1 MRRAARPRGYT
12 LMEVLIAMTILALV
26 LTVLLGTQA
35 THTRVGATANETSVA
50 ALLGRAKMLDVESE
64 LLADGFNEGVQTD
77 SGAFREEG
85 FPNYKWEAE
94 VEPIELD
101 ESASDALLGQANG
114 QLFGEGQ
121 EGDGGTFTGNS
132 AFASYLPLVVGLIPE
147 FINRLGEKI
156 RKVTLTVTW
165 EGARG
170 EQTLTLTQYVSDL
183 KADERKK
190 EVTVDPTLV
199 GGGGVP

>member
-1 MRRAARPRGYT
+1 
-12 LMEVLIAMTILALV
+12 MEVLIAMTILALV